1 MSRSKCTVK
10 TAVSCEELDQRDPFE
25 HVKQRRWHSTEA
37 LMIKTN
43 RWVERQQGLSRWEEE
58 PEDKNEATSDCE
70 SLFSLD
76 SLSSAYATALAE
88 QLRHEEAAYSDAE
101 SEDSQMS
108 EDSLTV
114 GSVRDCSK
122 TKRPGPKMARSCAPL
137 TGGSYLSRQHG
148 LKEIGLDWESG
159 QKPPLISAE
168 VYRSQQGSS
177 KVQRPGGTVSN
188 SASQTTL
195 VVCELTEEMGTV
207 QTTSAVIPSPESK
220 KRVNEPESVTVLTDE
235 WSSTDAADSAR
246 IHRNSRTLPQQIM
259 CKDVGG
265 NSSSSSTSTSLPDS
279 KGRPRS
285 CSPTSSRGEDV
296 DVEGQEDSVED
307 AKNTPVTFDFQD
319 CEIITP
325 NADPKDVVCQVGH
338 AESHKENVS
347 RASMAVGNIRLVT
360 LVTLDRTD
368 LSSEFHL
375 TENTSPEKSIPVSC
389 NTQDVISDVVPSSN
403 SVNCMLRPSVKACS
417 TSPADQELLDKMS
430 DANIP
435 LKSSAE
441 ADGAEGFKNVQP
453 CGFSNMKYVLFLGKN
468 ASDVIECK
476 EFEQHMELQQESVR
490 STSRKRNKK
499 QQDVPVS
506 GLKMP
511 KRSNSSESCSAPESQ
526 EGIWQNNNNNLS
538 DLKEDESSCVDCG
551 SDSMRKEQDCQI
563 IDTSKCRDI
572 SSQSDTATSH
582 KNVSN
587 GQNATLKVCGE
598 QGFQSDNH
606 IENQQFIQHICKS
619 DAICSAIDLR
629 ISQMVKEHQRQSLSV
644 NDDAKKS
651 RSHSTDVLSSSA
663 CGCDKHKKAKLTDD
677 DDDKETPVADQQHSQ
692 TRIMSENTSVKSE
705 RFTSDSP
712 VIMKVG
718 HKSDMLKSPEVAQM
732 LDLTQISSVL
742 MSDSTEGNQNNETKN
757 LQSDP
762 SFHEGSDPS
771 GTTAGSDSSSA
782 ARKCFDS
789 DSSTVEKD
797 TLFQEVKDF
806 QQQKATQTCLNKED
820 PQIQFHP
827 ACVNTNC
834 SDIHQK
840 FSTRFSDTRAD
851 CGCKHVCMDAASR
864 FEDKH
869 CSLTL
874 RMIQQHFQ
882 NSPGSRPCAAV
893 STLSSGANPREHQ
906 QNTPVKEN
914 LPVDGFILVSD
925 CNQSCGLDQA
935 ATWKPAQNQF
945 SCLKTHSSN
954 SAETHVHGTKYGRK
968 GYKYVSD
975 GCNEASA
982 CHSVEENAK
991 HEGRASDSI
1000 QAQQKPPPGNP
1011 PQNTREPVMSGQFQ
1025 LSLSDDERNI
1035 LAVGSKKVK
1044 RFRRSHIQTH
1054 PPSSTE
1060 SSLKSSD
1067 EDDGGTRVHPNRLP
1081 TKCVIS
1087 QCGKQQKR
1095 QFRNADNSAPVSPT
1109 QSEMKAC
1116 NSDKNSI
1123 QKRHS
1128 LPPQAMSQ
1136 KATVDQN
1143 ILCAKKAEDQHALKS
1158 QDSLMR
1164 FASSDINPFVHQ
1176 WRDGVTNQHCCR
1188 NQAFGSAADLTCKS
1202 PLLNSAE
1209 KRITRCCSVDN
1220 GLNGQ
1225 NSPFN
1230 SHLSTYAT
1238 KKGLSSTLSSVE
1250 DYRDKAADLRQAP
1263 VDARSQLTV
1272 ACKSSSNEIMFM
1284 YSSEQESAENNNQPK
1299 ATCEHATQ
1307 TERCL
1312 PGNGGKASTGRER
1325 HRRSKTDLPARQKTK
1340 CDVRESPTWA
1350 SMESMSVHLSKL
1362 IDSTSDLL
1370 GDVQG
1375 MRSGEAIKGRARRSG
1390 GLWKICEFN
1399 RRDGSTQTPMD
1410 VGIQTQEPTEPGQK
1424 MVSTEK
1430 PKSHQISLVVKVIGS
1445 QAVSVSLDE
1454 QVEQVTSVVSSVT
1467 TGPVKAPIQKVS
1479 AEGTLKSPSKQNLR
1493 HESRSKNVTIPQN
1506 PSLCSKQQT
1515 TYTDRAS
1522 SPIQTVGP
1530 RTHLRRKE
1538 SPTLPL
1544 KHQERTKESVA
1555 EASDKHSCTFSVADP
1570 MPKQDADVSLSK
1582 STSVSLERVSEITAN
1597 NSDKCS
1603 LGFGLSDDRCTD
1615 AEPGSA
1621 AEKHTYNHIS
1631 PILRSTD
1638 VKEQRKAGHD
1648 VGYVSYCF
1656 DSYHPSPGSNGQLQ
1670 EDDVFS
1676 LAPSECNTEVLVNL
1690 KPTVGVSLCRDHQ
1703 VVPEDLPL
1711 HNKFTNW
1718 SGINHQESQQPVR
1731 LTKVLTKDPNGD
1743 SSPAEPLARADRTKE
1758 IERLRQEREQVMATV
1773 NLGLNP
1779 TPLTVELTEAKLH
1792 YGLGETDALLKALT
1806 PRSTGEL
1813 EAPTKQQ
1820 LYEKHRRSI
1829 EGSRQERGEHLQ
1841 SCHRARSLSP
1851 GKHPRAISQEAT
1863 SSSKA
1868 GTPSRRK
1875 EYLQQ
1880 LRQEVIDSS
1889 RVPDPPRAGGH
1900 CPSDIEQLLRDYG
1913 RAREEARTEIAKARE
1928 RLRERT
1934 EQEKRRLQQQAAS
1947 REAKEE
1953 VRHRTRISNSTLCTG
1968 SSLSLSSG
1976 PTSGYNSGNNTHL
1989 QQNNGSLLTGQVGGL
2004 QDAELKVRTQ
2014 PPAGVTKR
2022 RAWLSAH
2029 DLHFEPPVPIF
2040 EPLMTSSPSLAC
2052 TRRRTA
2058 SFGSSSSIST
2068 TYQDISSGL
2077 LTQALTEV
2085 RLASS
2090 GDLNNLLMGKA
2101 AAGWRYQGEER
2112 GVHAYHRTS
2121 SSTSVH
2127 GFLGAGEHDRPLE
2140 RVWRTVC
2147 QLSKIHMFNQSVRS
2161 VWTRPLDDST
2171 QLVYILT
2178 DPSSCHLSQP
2188 RDFCCL
2194 STQSRQAGMC
2204 VLAMQSVFEES
2215 LPRPSVDAIRGEM
2228 MPSCFILQ
2236 PVRRGGREATRVIY
2250 LLQVDLGTPSFPPR
2264 LLDTVVRRQAA
2275 VVADLDVLLAS

>member
-1 MSRSKCTVK
+1 MQFICGFHEWYFPLFVRHFLKKNRSIERWPDSSTDSGSSACRKWVSDECLPRQRTQSCSDTGVLGHSQGEVTTSERGEHSAQPHRERPERKPLLPTRELLFKKQDQSSVVLKSPVGIFPKKENIQGPPPHKPNSQFEPQTDAEERKPEITRKTLPHSIGPKLKNALAKVLKKPSAGVNGPRGTKNLGRLSSKFQWRQRRDRSLNDTRMSRSKCTVK

-37 LMIKTN
+37 LMIRTS

-58 PEDKNEATSDCE
+58 PEDKNEGTSDCE

-88 QLRHEEAAYSDAE
+88 QLRQEAAHSEAE

-114 GSVRDCSK
+114 GRDCSK

-137 TGGSYLSRQHG
+137 IGGSLLSMRHG
-148 LKEIGLDWESG
+148 SKEIGLDWESG

-168 VYRSQQGSS
+168 VYWSQQGSS

-195 VVCELTEEMGTV
+195 AVCELTEEMGTV

-235 WSSTDAADSAR
+235 WSSTDAADTAR
-246 IHRNSRTLPQQIM
+246 IHRNSPILPQQTM

-265 NSSSSSTSTSLPDS
+265 NSSSASTSTSLPAS

-285 CSPTSSRGEDV
+285 CSPTSSRSEDV
-296 DVEGQEDSVED
+296 DVEGQENNVE
-307 AKNTPVTFDFQD
+307 NTPVTFDFQD
-319 CEIITP
+319 CEITTS

-338 AESHKENVS
+338 AERHEENVS
-347 RASMAVGNIRLVT
+347 RASLAVGNISLVT
-360 LVTLDRTD
+360 LLTLDRTD

-375 TENTSPEKSIPVSC
+375 TENIAPEKLIPVSS
-389 NTQDVISDVVPSSN
+389 NAPDEISDVVPSSKT
-403 SVNCMLRPSVKACS
+403 VNCMLRPSVTACS
-417 TSPADQELLDKMS
+417 TRPADQEMLDKVS

-435 LKSSAE
+435 LNTSAE
-441 ADGAEGFKNVQP
+441 ADAAEGLKNEQP
-453 CGFSNMKYVLFLGKN
+453 CGFSNAKYALSLRKN

-476 EFEQHMELQQESVR
+476 KFEQHVELQQESVR
-490 STSRKRNKK
+490 PTSRKRNKE

-511 KRSNSSESCSAPESQ
+511 KRSSESCCVPPESQ

-538 DLKEDESSCVDCG
+538 DLKEDESSCIDCG
-551 SDSMRKEQDCQI
+551 SDSIRKEQNCQI

-572 SSQSDTATSH
+572 KSQSDPATSQ

-587 GQNATLKVCGE
+587 GRDATLKVSGE

-606 IENQQFIQHICKS
+606 IENQQFIQHICNS

-629 ISQMVKEHQRQSLSV
+629 ISQMGKEHQRQPLSV
-644 NDDAKKS
+644 NDKKS
-651 RSHSTDVLSSSA
+651 RSHSTDVLPSSA
-663 CGCDKHKKAKLTDD
+663 CGCDKHKKAKLRDD
-677 DDDKETPVADQQHSQ
+677 DDEKESPVPDQQHSQ
-692 TRIMSENTSVKSE
+692 KRMMSENTSVKSE
-705 RFTSDSP
+705 PFTSDSP
-712 VIMKVG
+712 VVMKAA
-718 HKSDMLKSPEVAQM
+718 HESDMLKSPEAAQM
-732 LDLTQISSVL
+732 LDLTQIS
-742 MSDSTEGNQNNETKN
+742 TEGDQTIETKIIR
-757 LQSDP
+757 SDP
-762 SFHEGSDPS
+762 SFHEGSDPC
-771 GTTAGSDSSSA
+771 GTNAGSDSSA
-782 ARKCFDS
+782 GVRKGFGS

-806 QQQKATQTCLNKED
+806 QQQKATQKCLNKED

-827 ACVNTNC
+827 VCANTNC
-834 SDIHQK
+834 SDSHQK
-840 FSTRFSDTRAD
+840 FSTSFSDTRAD

-874 RMIQQHFQ
+874 RMIQQPFR

-914 LPVDGFILVSD
+914 LPIDGFIPVSD

-935 ATWKPAQNQF
+935 ATWKPAPNQF
-945 SCLKTHSSN
+945 SCLKSHLSN
-954 SAETHVHGTKYGRK
+954 SAETHVHGTKYDRK
-968 GYKYVSD
+968 GDKYVSES
-975 GCNEASA
+975 CNEASA
-982 CHSVEENAK
+982 CHLVEENAK

-1000 QAQQKPPPGNP
+1000 QAQQKTPPGNP
-1011 PQNTREPVMSGQFQ
+1011 PQNTSEPVMSGQCQ
-1025 LSLSDDERNI
+1025 LSLSDDDQNI
-1035 LAVGSKKVK
+1035 LAVDSKKVK
-1044 RFRRSHIQTH
+1044 RFRRSHVQTH
-1054 PPSSTE
+1054 PPSSSE

-1067 EDDGGTRVHPNRLP
+1067 EDDRGTRVHPNRLP

-1095 QFRNADNSAPVSPT
+1095 QLRNADNSAPVSLTP
-1109 QSEMKAC
+1109 SEMKAC
-1116 NSDKNSI
+1116 NGDKNSI

-1136 KATVDQN
+1136 KASVDKN
-1143 ILCAKKAEDQHALKS
+1143 TLCAKNAEDQHALKS
-1158 QDSLMR
+1158 QDPLMR

-1209 KRITRCCSVDN
+1209 KRMTRCCSVDN

-1250 DYRDKAADLRQAP
+1250 DYRDKADDLKQAP

-1272 ACKSSSNEIMFM
+1272 ACRSSSSEIMFT
-1284 YSSEQESAENNNQPK
+1284 YSSEQESADNNNRPK
-1299 ATCEHATQ
+1299 ATCEQATQ
-1307 TERCL
+1307 TERFL

-1340 CDVRESPTWA
+1340 CDIGESPTWA

-1370 GDVQG
+1370 EDVQG

-1399 RRDGSTQTPMD
+1399 RRDGSTQTPID
-1410 VGIQTQEPTEPGQK
+1410 VGIQTQEPTESGEK
-1424 MVSTEK
+1424 MVATEK
-1430 PKSHQISLVVKVIGS
+1430 PKSHQISLIVKVIGS
-1445 QAVSVSLDE
+1445 QAVSVSQDE
-1454 QVEQVTSVVSSVT
+1454 QAEQVTTSVASPVT
-1467 TGPVKAPIQKVS
+1467 TGPVKAPVQKVS
-1479 AEGTLKSPSKQNLR
+1479 AERTLKSPSKQNPR
-1493 HESRSKNVTIPQN
+1493 DEPRSKNVTIPQK
-1506 PSLCSKQQT
+1506 PSLCLKQQT

-1530 RTHLRRKE
+1530 RTLRRCKE
-1538 SPTLPL
+1538 SPTHPS
-1544 KHQERTKESVA
+1544 KHPERTKESVA
-1555 EASDKHSCTFSVADP
+1555 EASDKQSLCTFSGADL

-1597 NSDKCS
+1597 YSDRCS
-1603 LGFGLSDDRCTD
+1603 LGFGLSDDRYTD
-1615 AEPGSA
+1615 AEQGSA
-1621 AEKHTYNHIS
+1621 TSKHMYNHIS
-1631 PILRSTD
+1631 PILRPTD
-1638 VKEQRKAGHD
+1638 VNKEQRTAGHG
-1648 VGYVSYCF
+1648 VGYVSYCL
-1656 DSYHPSPGSNGQLQ
+1656 DPYHPTPGSNGQFQ
-1670 EDDVFS
+1670 EDDMFS

-1690 KPTVGVSLCRDHQ
+1690 KPTVGVSPCQDHQ

-1718 SGINHQESQQPVR
+1718 SGINGQESQQPVR
-1731 LTKVLTKDPNGD
+1731 LTKVLTKDANGD
-1743 SSPAEPLARADRTKE
+1743 SSQVEPLARADRTKE

-1773 NLGLNP
+1773 HLGLNP

-1792 YGLGETDALLKALT
+1792 YGLGETDALLKVLT

-1820 LYEKHRRSI
+1820 LYEK
-1829 EGSRQERGEHLQ
+1829 
-1841 SCHRARSLSP
+1841 
-1851 GKHPRAISQEAT
+1851 
-1863 SSSKA
+1863 
-1868 GTPSRRK
+1868 
-1875 EYLQQ
+1875 
-1880 LRQEVIDSS
+1880 
-1889 RVPDPPRAGGH
+1889 
-1900 CPSDIEQLLRDYG
+1900 
-1913 RAREEARTEIAKARE
+1913 
-1928 RLRERT
+1928 
-1934 EQEKRRLQQQAAS
+1934 
-1947 REAKEE
+1947 
-1953 VRHRTRISNSTLCTG
+1953 
-1968 SSLSLSSG
+1968 
-1976 PTSGYNSGNNTHL
+1976 
-1989 QQNNGSLLTGQVGGL
+1989 
-2004 QDAELKVRTQ
+2004 
-2014 PPAGVTKR
+2014 
-2022 RAWLSAH
+2022 
-2029 DLHFEPPVPIF
+2029 
-2040 EPLMTSSPSLAC
+2040 
-2052 TRRRTA
+2052 
-2058 SFGSSSSIST
+2058 
-2068 TYQDISSGL
+2068 
-2077 LTQALTEV
+2077 
-2085 RLASS
+2085 
-2090 GDLNNLLMGKA
+2090 
-2101 AAGWRYQGEER
+2101 
-2112 GVHAYHRTS
+2112 
-2121 SSTSVH
+2121 
-2127 GFLGAGEHDRPLE
+2127 
-2140 RVWRTVC
+2140 
-2147 QLSKIHMFNQSVRS
+2147 
-2161 VWTRPLDDST
+2161 
-2171 QLVYILT
+2171 
-2178 DPSSCHLSQP
+2178 
-2188 RDFCCL
+2188 
-2194 STQSRQAGMC
+2194 
-2204 VLAMQSVFEES
+2204 
-2215 LPRPSVDAIRGEM
+2215 
-2228 MPSCFILQ
+2228 
-2236 PVRRGGREATRVIY
+2236 
-2250 LLQVDLGTPSFPPR
+2250 
-2264 LLDTVVRRQAA
+2264 
-2275 VVADLDVLLAS
+2275 

>member
-1 MSRSKCTVK
+1 MQFVCGFHERYFPVFVRHFLKKNRSIERWPDSSTDSGSSACRKWVSDECLPRRRTQSCSDTGVLGHSQGEVTTSEREEHSAQPYRERPERKPLLPNRELLFKKQDQSSVVLKSPVGIFPRQGPPPHKPNLQFESQTDAEDRKPEIIRKTLPHSIGPKLKNALAKVLQKPSAGVNGPRGTKNLGRLSSKFQWRQRRDRSLNDTRMSRSKCTVK

-37 LMIKTN
+37 LMMKTS

-76 SLSSAYATALAE
+76 SLSYAYATALE
-88 QLRHEEAAYSDAE
+88 KQLRHEEAAYSEAE

-114 GSVRDCSK
+114 GSVTDCSK
-122 TKRPGPKMARSCAPL
+122 TKRPCPKMVRSCAPL
-137 TGGSYLSRQHG
+137 TGGSYLSMQHG
-148 LKEIGLDWESG
+148 LKEIGSDWESG
-159 QKPPLISAE
+159 QKTPLISAE
-168 VYRSQQGSS
+168 VYWSQQGSS

-195 VVCELTEEMGTV
+195 AVCELTEEMGTV
-207 QTTSAVIPSPESK
+207 QTTSAVIPSPESE

-246 IHRNSRTLPQQIM
+246 IHRNSLTLPQQII
-259 CKDVGG
+259 CKDVDG
-265 NSSSSSTSTSLPDS
+265 NSNSSSTSTSLPAS

-285 CSPTSSRGEDV
+285 CSPTSSRSEDV
-296 DVEGQEDSVED
+296 DVEGQGNNVENP
-307 AKNTPVTFDFQD
+307 KNTPVTFDFQD
-319 CEIITP
+319 CEIIIQ

-338 AESHKENVS
+338 AERRKENVS
-347 RASMAVGNIRLVT
+347 KASLAVSNISLVT

-375 TENTSPEKSIPVSC
+375 TENTSPEKSSPVSC
-389 NTQDVISDVVPSSN
+389 NAQDVISDVVPSSKT
-403 SVNCMLRPSVKACS
+403 VNCMLRPSVMACS
-417 TSPADQELLDKMS
+417 TSPADQEMLDKMS
-430 DANIP
+430 DVNIP

-441 ADGAEGFKNVQP
+441 ADGAEGLKNV
-453 CGFSNMKYVLFLGKN
+453 
-468 ASDVIECK
+468 
-476 EFEQHMELQQESVR
+476 QESVR

-511 KRSNSSESCSAPESQ
+511 KRSNSSESCSVPPESQ
-526 EGIWQNNNNNLS
+526 EGIWQNNNKNLS

-551 SDSMRKEQDCQI
+551 SDSIRKEQSCQI

-587 GQNATLKVCGE
+587 GQNATLKVSGE

-606 IENQQFIQHICKS
+606 IENMQVIQHICKS

-629 ISQMVKEHQRQSLSV
+629 ISQVVKEHQRQSLSG

-651 RSHSTDVLSSSA
+651 RCHSTDVLSLST
-663 CGCDKHKKAKLTDD
+663 CGCDKHKKAKLRDDDD
-677 DDDKETPVADQQHSQ
+677 DDDKENPAPDQQHSQ
-692 TRIMSENTSVKSE
+692 KRMMRENTSVKSE
-705 RFTSDSP
+705 HFASGSP
-712 VIMKVG
+712 VIMKAG
-718 HKSDMLKSPEVAQM
+718 HESDMLKSPEVAQM
-732 LDLTQISSVL
+732 LDLTPISSVL
-742 MSDSTEGNQNNETKN
+742 MPDSTEGNQNIETKN
-757 LQSDP
+757 IQSDP
-762 SFHEGSDPS
+762 SFHEGSDPC

-827 ACVNTNC
+827 VCVNTNC

-840 FSTRFSDTRAD
+840 FSTSFSDTRAD
-851 CGCKHVCMDAASR
+851 CGCKHVCMDAASC

-869 CSLTL
+869 CSSKL
-874 RMIQQHFQ
+874 RMIQQYFQ

-914 LPVDGFILVSD
+914 LPIDGFILVSD

-945 SCLKTHSSN
+945 SCRKSHSGN
-954 SAETHVHGTKYGRK
+954 SADDRK
-968 GYKYVSD
+968 GYKYVSES
-975 GCNEASA
+975 CNEASA

-1000 QAQQKPPPGNP
+1000 QAQQKTPPGNP
-1011 PQNTREPVMSGQFQ
+1011 PQNTTEPVASGQFQ
-1025 LSLSDDERNI
+1025 LALSDDEQNI

-1054 PPSSTE
+1054 PPSSSE

-1067 EDDGGTRVHPNRLP
+1067 EDDRLTRVHHNRLP

-1095 QFRNADNSAPVSPT
+1095 QFRNANNSAPVSLTP
-1109 QSEMKAC
+1109 SEMKAC

-1123 QKRHS
+1123 QKRYS

-1136 KATVDQN
+1136 KATVDKN
-1143 ILCAKKAEDQHALKS
+1143 TLCAKKAEDQHALKS

-1176 WRDGVTNQHCCR
+1176 WQDGVTNQHCCR

-1250 DYRDKAADLRQAP
+1250 DYRDKAADLKQAP
-1263 VDARSQLTV
+1263 VDAHSQLTV
-1272 ACKSSSNEIMFM
+1272 ACRSTSNEIMFM
-1284 YSSEQESAENNNQPK
+1284 YSSEQESAQNNNQPK

-1307 TERCL
+1307 TERFL

-1340 CDVRESPTWA
+1340 CDIRESPTWA

-1370 GDVQG
+1370 EDVQG
-1375 MRSGEAIKGRARRSG
+1375 LRSGEVIKGRARRSG

-1399 RRDGSTQTPMD
+1399 RRDGSTQTSID
-1410 VGIQTQEPTEPGQK
+1410 VGIQTQEPIEPGEK
-1424 MVSTEK
+1424 MVATEK
-1430 PKSHQISLVVKVIGS
+1430 PKSHQISLIVKVIGS
-1445 QAVSVSLDE
+1445 QAVSVSQDE

-1467 TGPVKAPIQKVS
+1467 TGPVKAPVQKVS
-1479 AEGTLKSPSKQNLR
+1479 AERTLKSPSKQNLR
-1493 HESRSKNVTIPQN
+1493 DEPRSKNVTIPQN
-1506 PSLCSKQQT
+1506 PSLCLKPQT

-1522 SPIQTVGP
+1522 SPIQTVGS
-1530 RTHLRRKE
+1530 RTRLRCKE

-1544 KHQERTKESVA
+1544 KHQERKKESVA
-1555 EASDKHSCTFSVADP
+1555 EASDKQSLCTFLVADP
-1570 MPKQDADVSLSK
+1570 MPKQDSDVSLST

-1597 NSDKCS
+1597 YSDKCS
-1603 LGFGLSDDRCTD
+1603 LGFGLSDDRYMD
-1615 AEPGSA
+1615 AERGSA
-1621 AEKHTYNHIS
+1621 AETHMYNHIS

-1638 VKEQRKAGHD
+1638 GNKEQRKAGHD
-1648 VGYVSYCF
+1648 VGYVSY
-1656 DSYHPSPGSNGQLQ
+1656 SYHPSPGSNGQFQ
-1670 EDDVFS
+1670 EDDMFS

-1690 KPTVGVSLCRDHQ
+1690 KPTIGVSPCRDHQ
-1703 VVPEDLPL
+1703 MVPEDLPL

-1718 SGINHQESQQPVR
+1718 SGINHQDSQQPVS
-1731 LTKVLTKDPNGD
+1731 LTKVLTKDANGD
-1743 SSPAEPLARADRTKE
+1743 SSHAEPLARADRTKE

-1792 YGLGETDALLKALT
+1792 YGLGETDALLKVLT

-1820 LYEKHRRSI
+1820 LYEK
-1829 EGSRQERGEHLQ
+1829 
-1841 SCHRARSLSP
+1841 
-1851 GKHPRAISQEAT
+1851 
-1863 SSSKA
+1863 
-1868 GTPSRRK
+1868 
-1875 EYLQQ
+1875 
-1880 LRQEVIDSS
+1880 
-1889 RVPDPPRAGGH
+1889 
-1900 CPSDIEQLLRDYG
+1900 
-1913 RAREEARTEIAKARE
+1913 
-1928 RLRERT
+1928 
-1934 EQEKRRLQQQAAS
+1934 
-1947 REAKEE
+1947 
-1953 VRHRTRISNSTLCTG
+1953 
-1968 SSLSLSSG
+1968 
-1976 PTSGYNSGNNTHL
+1976 
-1989 QQNNGSLLTGQVGGL
+1989 
-2004 QDAELKVRTQ
+2004 
-2014 PPAGVTKR
+2014 
-2022 RAWLSAH
+2022 
-2029 DLHFEPPVPIF
+2029 
-2040 EPLMTSSPSLAC
+2040 
-2052 TRRRTA
+2052 
-2058 SFGSSSSIST
+2058 
-2068 TYQDISSGL
+2068 
-2077 LTQALTEV
+2077 
-2085 RLASS
+2085 
-2090 GDLNNLLMGKA
+2090 
-2101 AAGWRYQGEER
+2101 
-2112 GVHAYHRTS
+2112 
-2121 SSTSVH
+2121 
-2127 GFLGAGEHDRPLE
+2127 
-2140 RVWRTVC
+2140 
-2147 QLSKIHMFNQSVRS
+2147 
-2161 VWTRPLDDST
+2161 
-2171 QLVYILT
+2171 
-2178 DPSSCHLSQP
+2178 
-2188 RDFCCL
+2188 
-2194 STQSRQAGMC
+2194 
-2204 VLAMQSVFEES
+2204 
-2215 LPRPSVDAIRGEM
+2215 
-2228 MPSCFILQ
+2228 
-2236 PVRRGGREATRVIY
+2236 
-2250 LLQVDLGTPSFPPR
+2250 
-2264 LLDTVVRRQAA
+2264 
-2275 VVADLDVLLAS
+2275 